1 MTKEKNIY
9 VFKITFLNKKK
20 NASVMELLNSLRK
33 FIKKKKQKNL
43 HTRTHTH
50 LKYIYSYC
58 LTYMN

>member
-9 VFKITFLNKKK
+9 VFKITLLNKKK

-33 FIKKKKQKNL
+33 FIKKKQKNL